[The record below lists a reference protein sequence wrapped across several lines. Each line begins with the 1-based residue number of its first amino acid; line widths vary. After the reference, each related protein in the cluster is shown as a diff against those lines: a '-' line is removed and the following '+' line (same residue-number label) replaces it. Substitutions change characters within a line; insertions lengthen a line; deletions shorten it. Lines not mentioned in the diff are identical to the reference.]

1 MLVPAQDVVSTFQ
14 LQRPGL
20 SYTTAHRLIT
30 DLSRKGYWSNV
41 LAILQELTSVR
52 LRLNIITLGAAVN
65 VFSRAPTS
73 TWTQALG
80 LLRAAGAQG
89 FERSTFVQNSVL
101 NALHKAGAW
110 ELCLELLLRSWPPE
124 LGDSEQQP
132 DIYSYTSTLSACGS
146 GRQWTAA
153 LGLLQLAQRR
163 GLILSPVAG
172 SAAMVALEGSGQWRQ
187 ALDVFDQLRSSD
199 VQVDEPVCNSAI
211 EVLAEGSW
219 AFSLALLRVMP
230 DWRLSPNLVSYIA
243 ALTAC
248 GRAQR
253 WKSSLQL
260 LQKASSNGLK
270 LNEVSCG
277 AAVSACSQGRA
288 WQVSLGIFGEMTYR
302 LSLEVGE
309 RGHKPLCIITYD
321 VALGACLAGQR
332 WEASLELLRSLLQQG
347 VQPSTV
353 TLTAL
358 VSNRAHQS
366 QWARAEELLARLAV
380 QRSALNLGNEARFRQ
395 PRPPRGEEYLS
406 RSIGPTRSSLQRSK
420 SWGGSSSDR
429 ESSYSSSAVNF
440 PVWQPILVQDK
451 RQLELKI
458 LRSLDKGGSLHRE
471 DVAGGAERADWSLG
485 SEQHASGECKPCLFV
500 KSPNG
505 CKHGLACSYCHVSHH
520 EGQHRNRR
528 VRPCK
533 TTRDRCKKKIGELC
547 SIIGSDSAA
556 PEQIPA
562 KLQQDCQLLLGRSH
576 YSRRL
581 VQAQQEEVF
590 SLLGFGAGSSSS
602 SAVAE
607 LCQTGKLSL

>member
-1 MLVPAQDVVSTFQ
+1 MLVPAQDVVPTFQ

-30 DLSRKGYWSNV
+30 DLSRRGYWSNV

-89 FERSTFVQNSVL
+89 FERSTIVQNSVL

-332 WEASLELLRSLLQQG
+332 WEASLELLRGLLQQG

-380 QRSALNLGNEARFRQ
+380 QRSALNLGNEAFTALAGAYSRGQQWQRGLELLSQMRACSVEVDDVLLCSVWEGLSGAGFWPLALQGLAGARSAGVSVS
-395 PRPPRGEEYLS
+395 RPLL
-406 RSIGPTRSSLQRSK
+406 GPTFYALKQGGLWHEALRLLMELRQSRGLELDSSTYGKAMMAVDAPLD
-420 SWGGSSSDR
+420 GSSRWEVPLLLLDCLRS
-429 ESSYSSSAVNF
+429 EGLQLSQLALGAALGSTAASLH
-440 PVWQPILVQDK
+440 WQKASELLHHARSQGVEVG
-451 RQLELKI
+451 QLELQAFLQS
-458 LRSLDKGGSLHRE
+458 LRQGGSWH
-471 DVAGGAERADWSLG
+471 
-485 SEQHASGECKPCLFV
+485 
-500 KSPNG
+500 
-505 CKHGLACSYCHVSHH
+505 
-520 EGQHRNRR
+520 
-528 VRPCK
+528 
-533 TTRDRCKKKIGELC
+533 
-547 SIIGSDSAA
+547 
-556 PEQIPA
+556 PA
-562 KLQQDCQLLLGRSH
+562 
-576 YSRRL
+576 
-581 VQAQQEEVF
+581 V
-590 SLLGFGAGSSSS
+590 SLLRWMQTA
-602 SAVAE
+602 AVE
-607 LCQTGKLSL
+607 PWSG